1 MLDKVKELR
10 EKTSAGMMDCKKAL
24 QEASG
29 DLGKAIDILR
39 KKGVSL
45 ASKRSSRA
53 AKEGLIVSYIHTNHK
68 IGVLLEVNCETDFVA
83 RNADFKSFVK
93 ELSMQ
98 IAAINPS
105 YISKDDV
112 PEETKLDRQR
122 QIMQLQELVAAEQS
136 ADKIGQTLRV
146 LVDEVDAEQNVAIA
160 RSKWDAPEIDGN
172 IFLPPTV
179 LKGKFYN
186 ARIVDADIYDLTG
199 EID

>member
-39 KKGVSL
+39 KKGISL

-98 IAAINPS
+98 IAATNPS

-112 PEETKLDRQR
+112 PEEELSKEKDIIKEQNKSKPENALEKIIEGKLNSYYQEACLLEQPHIKDPKVFIKSMLTDLIAKTGENVVVKRFTR
-122 QIMQLQELVAAEQS
+122 YQL
-136 ADKIGQTLRV
+136 GQT
-146 LVDEVDAEQNVAIA
+146 A
-160 RSKWDAPEIDGN
+160 
-172 IFLPPTV
+172 
-179 LKGKFYN
+179 
-186 ARIVDADIYDLTG
+186 
-199 EID
+199 